1 MCAQSQIM
9 LFCGYTISIYV
20 QENATTAAVT
30 TEGDH
35 LEEVSM
41 STVHLVRKL
50 FFVLLKNINSAV
62 WLLDSSFRM
71 EACSL
76 ALPTLYVYILLCI
89 HSLNF

>member
-1 MCAQSQIM
+1 M